1 MNSGEAQGSYQA
13 PRAALRQYRSRD
25 LAGLDLSLALVS
37 QGSPERL
44 SAEQA
49 ITRKFE
55 RAYGAHLTHFLPNL
69 LRLNVADELGAV
81 AGIRTARDNSLFLEQ
96 YLDRPVE
103 QAIAAAFMTP
113 VDRDQVVE
121 VGNLAA
127 IVPGHAYTL
136 FAVLATVLS
145 RAGYRW
151 VACTATPQV
160 ASMLE
165 TLHFSA
171 QTICRADPALLNE
184 GLDDWGSYYAS
195 RPRVMAGDVQ
205 LAAEQ
210 AAANPKIA
218 KLIRRLRRPIL
229 QMASSLRSA
238 G

>member
-1 MNSGEAQGSYQA
+1 MNTGEAQGSYRA
-13 PRAALRQYRSRD
+13 SRAALRRYRESD
-25 LAGLDLSLALVS
+25 LAGLELSLALVS
-37 QGSPERL
+37 ECSPDRL

-55 RAYGAHLTHFLPNL
+55 RAYGAHLTHFLPTL

-81 AGIRTARDNSLFLEQ
+81 AGIRTAKGNSLFLEQ

-103 QAIAAAFMTP
+103 QAVAARFMTP
-113 VDRDQVVE
+113 VDRDQIVE

-127 IVPGHAYTL
+127 LVPGHAYTL
-136 FAVLATVLS
+136 FAVMATVLS

-165 TLHFSA
+165 KLNFSA
-171 QTICRADPALLNE
+171 QTICRADPALLDE
-184 GLDDWGSYYAS
+184 GLDDWGSYYSS

-218 KLIRRLRRPIL
+218 RLIRKLHLPIL

>member
-13 PRAALRQYRSRD
+13 PLAPARRHRKHD

-37 QGSPERL
+37 QRSSERL

-81 AGIRTARDNSLFLEQ
+81 AGIRTARKDSLFLEQ

-103 QAIAAAFMTP
+103 QAVAARFMTP

-145 RAGYRW
+145 HAGYRW

-160 ASMLE
+160 AAMLE
-165 TLHFSA
+165 RLNFSA
-171 QTICRADPALLNE
+171 QTICRADPALLD
-184 GLDDWGSYYAS
+184 GGPDDWGTYYSS

-218 KLIRRLRRPIL
+218 RLIRRLHGPIM